1 MTSEETPSTTTPT
14 SPSSLV
20 GELTVTPMG
29 ASPPSPTA
37 PTHDNLMLWTSRAAD
52 LVTNP
57 KCSWLVM
64 LMLGWHLIVH
74 LWIGAEADDPTAWL
88 QGFMYFSNYCGVA
101 LAFAILLRLTH
112 HRTVVGFRI
121 KRRLSMHEHHFD
133 LFDHIAN
140 ECHSKGMKVETRL
153 KRFCRKWDRR
163 ALVLAILWLADTLRN
178 AVLLGLTE
186 NPPDALAAS
195 PLGLWGYFNLSGQLV
210 AICTILPVATFF
222 TTGFY
227 ELKIITQV
235 LHRNLALSRRENA
248 EPIFASEVDRGSP
261 YTSIEQA
268 REDYLFV
275 QRAYAQYATVWST
288 PIATATLLCT
298 QVIVSEILFFSTNLR
313 MGSYMPMPTAA
324 TAAFTMLM
332 PSSGC
337 SRPRRSSRFFS

>member
-14 SPSSLV
+14 TPSSLV

-37 PTHDNLMLWTSRAAD
+37 PTHDNLMFWTSRAAD

-195 PLGLWGYFNLSGQLV
+195 PLGLWGYFNLSGQLL

-248 EPIFASEVDRGSP
+248 EPVFASEVDRGSP

-298 QVIVSEILFFSTNLR
+298 QVIV
-313 MGSYMPMPTAA
+313 
-324 TAAFTMLM
+324 
-332 PSSGC
+332 
-337 SRPRRSSRFFS
+337 